1 MKGDF
6 SRDTFDSEKHYSRV
20 LMQQGRVQ
28 LDADWNEQQ
37 FITQQRAEITARDV
51 IGLIGAPRIEAGFRV
66 STTGANLSISAGHF
80 YVDGL
85 LCEKESDSLITAQND
100 LPGFALPA
108 NDGIYLAYLEA
119 WERHESM
126 AEQPAL
132 RETALGGADTATRV
146 RTVSQVKLLPLPTTG
161 TAATCGGSVQEW
173 DDLLAARAPSLAN
186 AGRLSARTAPE
197 GVTSDPACL
206 LPPSAGFKGLE
217 NQLYRVEIHLGGD
230 RSTARFKWS
239 RENGSVVTPVTD
251 IAGLVVSVE
260 TTGRDDKLAFA
271 TNDWVELSDDTLD
284 LTQQRGALF
293 RVGDVSPAN
302 RQITLLGGPLPALD
316 PNGHRVFRRWDQSSG
331 DATGDG
337 QPLGSADFITL
348 EQGIQVHFEPGT
360 YNAGDYWL
368 IPARSAVSID
378 TGQIEWPVDSA
389 SVPLAVP
396 SQGNRHHFAR
406 LGIFQRT
413 AGTWTALAADCRP
426 VFPPLTAITA
436 ADVAFDNQVCNFN
449 PAARTVQAALDEL
462 CRSRHC
468 ACTILIRPGDDVAAA
483 FAQLGPQHDAM
494 ICFQTGDYRID
505 NTVVVAGKGNLRVCG
520 CGPATRLFSTRS
532 ETVLRFENCPSVT
545 VENLAADGG
554 ATNTTNRNGALTFVD
569 CHFVGVHHCAVSSRG
584 FGQLRATCITA
595 RNGINVSPGS
605 QARITGCDLS
615 VGHLQ
620 AGVLL
625 VNVDRTFVQDNFLRA
640 GDRPGS
646 AQLLEDRNYRSRLRR
661 NLLTNI
667 IFGPTVPPGSPV
679 TNASVTFNNQTI
691 RFRTQP
697 TLINAWL
704 PSIANTPPSE
714 VNGPHAL
721 FRLLEAK
728 AHRGLL
734 GIATPGLHPA
744 IRSAAQAIIADD
756 LPAGLQGIVVGG
768 TRAEKVQIVNNAIE
782 HFFQGIHVGLSHAAG
797 AGAAPDVAGHIVV
810 ADNDI
815 RLRLSS
821 GATLERHGIFVG
833 NFASLDVRGNFISAE
848 RSVLGSGLRTDG
860 IRVFGFAGPRMSL
873 KDNHLAGLDVGAAF
887 TTRVMTIPR
896 LWIITHNLAANASET
911 VRANS
916 YIRRIL
922 HSIRSSIVGIN
933 ENVP

>member
-1 MKGDF
+1 
-6 SRDTFDSEKHYSRV
+6 
-20 LMQQGRVQ
+20 MQQGRVQ

-37 FITQQRAEITARDV
+37 FITEHRAELTAADV
-51 IGLIGAPRIEAGFRV
+51 IGLTGAPRIDAGFRV
-66 STTGANLSISAGHF
+66 TTTGANLSISAGHF

-85 LCEKESDSLITAQND
+85 LCEKESDSLITAQED
-100 LPGFALPA
+100 LPGFALPS
-108 NDGIYLAYLEA
+108 NNGVYLAYLEA
-119 WERHESM
+119 WERHESTV
-126 AEQPAL
+126 EQPVL
-132 RETALGGADTATRV
+132 RETALGGADTTTRV
-146 RTVSQVKLLPLPTTG
+146 RTVSQVKLLPLSTTG
-161 TAATCGGSVQEW
+161 TGATCEGSIQEW
-173 DDLLAARAPSLAN
+173 DDLLAARAPSLVN

-239 RENGSVVTPVTD
+239 RENGSVVTPITN

-271 TNDWVELSDDTLD
+271 ANDWVELSDDRLD
-284 LTQQRGALF
+284 FDQQRGALF
-293 RVGDVSPAN
+293 RVDNVSPAN

-316 PNGHRVFRRWDQSSG
+316 PNGHRVLRRWDQSAG
-331 DATGDG
+331 DATADG
-337 QPLGSADFITL
+337 QPLDSADFITL

-360 YNAGDYWL
+360 YNTGDYWL
-368 IPARSAVSID
+368 ISARSAVSID
-378 TGQIEWPVDSA
+378 TGQIEWPLDSA
-389 SVPLAVP
+389 SAPLAVP
-396 SQGNRHHFAR
+396 SHGNRHHFAR
-406 LGIFQRT
+406 LGIFQLT
-413 AGTWTALAADCRP
+413 ASTWTALAADCRP

-494 ICFQTGDYRID
+494 ICFQAGDYRID
-505 NTVVVAGKGNLRVCG
+505 NTIVVSGKGNLRVCG
-520 CGPATRLFSTRS
+520 CGPATRLFSTSS
-532 ETVLRFENCPSVT
+532 ESVLRFENCPTVT

-554 ATNTTNRNGALTFVD
+554 ATNATNLNGALTFVD
-569 CHFVGVHHCAVSSRG
+569 CQFVGVHHCVVSSRG
-584 FGQLRATCITA
+584 FGRLRATCITV
-595 RNGINVSPGS
+595 RNGSNVSPGS

-625 VNVDRTFVQDNFLRA
+625 LNVARIFVQDNFVRA
-640 GDRPGS
+640 EDRPS
-646 AQLLEDRNYRSRLRR
+646 SPQLLQDRNYRSRLRR
-661 NLLTNI
+661 NLLTNV

-679 TNASVTFNNQTI
+679 TNASVIFNNQTI

-697 TLINAWL
+697 TLVNAWL
-704 PSIANTPPSE
+704 PSIANTPPSTI
-714 VNGPHAL
+714 NGPHAL
-721 FRLLEAK
+721 FRLLKDK
-728 AHRGLL
+728 AYRALL
-734 GIATPGLHPA
+734 GIPTQGLHPA
-744 IRSAAQAIIADD
+744 ISSTAQAIIADD
-756 LPAGLQGIVVGG
+756 LAAGLQGIVVAG

-782 HFFQGIHVGLSHAAG
+782 DFFQGIHVGLSHAAG
-797 AGAAPDVAGHIVV
+797 PGAPPDTAGHIVI

-815 RLRLSS
+815 RLRIST

-833 NFASLDVRGNFISAE
+833 NFASLEVRGNFISAN
-848 RSVLGSGLRTDG
+848 RSALGSGLRTDG
-860 IRVFGFAGPRMSL
+860 IRVFGFAGSRMSL
-873 KDNHLAGLDVGAAF
+873 KDNHLQGFDVGVAF

-896 LWIITHNLAANASET
+896 LWIITHNLAANATET
-911 VRANS
+911 VRAFS
-916 YIRRIL
+916 DIRRVL
-922 HSIRSSIVGIN
+922 RSIRSSILGIN